1 MQSKSEKM
9 MNVLVNIAIIIFCII
24 CIVPFVMLIS
34 ISLSDESSIQEGYSL
49 FIKDFSLDAYKFVFQ
64 NPTQILNAYK
74 ITAIITFLGTV
85 LGVVF
90 MAMAAYCL
98 SMKDCR
104 FRNQFS
110 FYLFF
115 TMLFSGGMVPSYI
128 LITRT
133 LGLGNTIWALILPS
147 LISPWYIFLLRTFFA
162 GIPYSLYE
170 ATKIDGAGQ
179 LTIFFRVYIP
189 LSKPALATVALMV
202 MLTKWNEWYSV
213 LLYITDEKLMTLQY
227 LLQRIMK
234 NLELVETYAKQG
246 GSNISLENV
255 KIPSET
261 VRMAMAVV
269 VAGPMLLVFPFFQ
282 KYFTRGMTIGAVK
295 G

>member
-1 MQSKSEKM
+1 MQTKSEKI
-9 MNVLVNIAIIIFCII
+9 MNVLVNAIIIIFCII
-24 CIVPFVMLIS
+24 CIVPFVMLVS
-34 ISLSDESSIQEGYSL
+34 ISLSDESSIQTGYSIL
-49 FIKDFSLDAYKFVFQ
+49 IRNFSLDAYKFVFQ

-104 FRNQFS
+104 FRNPFS

-170 ATKIDGAGQ
+170 ATRIDGAGQ

-246 GSNISLENV
+246 GSSVSLDNV